1 MAAKRLGRVHLNGS
15 VNLHDAKA
23 VFDTA
28 GRILGPRLKRVPD
41 GEPGPRRLW
50 ISNQYLIF
58 RANYFLE
65 PMPPSVATPT
75 SRAGTPLMRLRAGF
89 AAKDVV
95 FPALGYAREARASYP
110 DFVAARRAG
119 RLPRRARFQ
128 VSLPTPIACEYNYLA
143 DEARAAVGPIY
154 EKAMLREIAE
164 MCASIPQRD
173 LAIQWDVAV
182 EMVIFD
188 GRARESPWD
197 DLAGELRARFA
208 RYAKAVPRGVE
219 LGFHLCYGDFDR
231 HHTVEP
237 MDTRKMVEMANLIA
251 ESVRR
256 PIHWIHMPVP
266 IERSDGAYFAPLKGL
281 KLAKDT
287 ELYLGLIHARDGLD
301 GAKRRI
307 AAAANYVRGFGVAT
321 ECGMG
326 RSFAPGDVPKVLRL
340 HAQAADYVATL

>member
-65 PMPPSVATPT
+65 PVPPSVATPT

-95 FPALGYAREARASYP
+95 FPALGHAREARASYP
-110 DFVAARRAG
+110 DFLKARRAG

-128 VSLPTPIACEYNYLA
+128 VSLPTPIACEYNALA

-208 RYAKAVPRGVE
+208 RYAKVVPRDVE

-256 PIHWIHMPVP
+256 PIQWIHMPVP
-266 IERSDGAYFAPLKGL
+266 IGRSDNAYFAPLKGL

-326 RSFAPGDVPKVLRL
+326 RSFAPADVPKVLRL
-340 HAQAADYVATL
+340 HAQAADFVAGL